1 VNTIY
6 IKWFVHFFL
15 LLKTR
20 SCCSAYCIFSNN
32 TCIEKLF

>member
-15 LLKTR
+15 LLKTL
-20 SCCSAYCIFSNN
+20 SCCSADCVFPNN
-32 TCIEKLF
+32 TCSEKLF